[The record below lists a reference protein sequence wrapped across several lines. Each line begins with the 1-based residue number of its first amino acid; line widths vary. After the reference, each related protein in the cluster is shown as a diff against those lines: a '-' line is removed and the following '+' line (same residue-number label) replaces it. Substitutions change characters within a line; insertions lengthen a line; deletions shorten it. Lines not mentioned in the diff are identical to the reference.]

1 MGMKNWVLSSIS
13 VFFAFFILF
22 MVFSQQEYGVVC
34 YPFLQWTTFCQ
45 NASLWPVCLGWPCT
59 AWAMAHSFIELC
71 KLLHHHKVMIYPE
84 YSMEG
89 LKRKLKLQYFG
100 RLMWRAN
107 SLEKDLIL
115 GKIEGKRRRG
125 QQRMMVRQH
134 HWLNEQEFNQTPE
147 DNEGQGAWYTAV
159 PGGHKESDIAKQL
172 NNY

>member
-1 MGMKNWVLSSIS
+1 MGWFAMPSSSGPRFVRMLHYDPSVLDGPAQHAPWLI
-13 VFFAFFILF
+13 
-22 MVFSQQEYGVVC
+22 
-34 YPFLQWTTFCQ
+34 
-45 NASLWPVCLGWPCT
+45 ASLSY
-59 AWAMAHSFIELC
+59 ANSFTTTRWWNI
-71 KLLHHHKVMIYPE
+71 HNPE

-134 HWLNEQEFNQTPE
+134 HWLNEQEFNQTPG